1 MCVVR
6 ERERVCVCVVK
17 ERERVCVWLERV
29 CVWLVR
35 ERERERE
42 RGVCVVG
49 RAADVQEEE
58 EARVEEQCAGW
69 VTPPV
74 CWQL

>member
-17 ERERVCVWLERV
+17 ERESVCVVRESV
-29 CVWLVR
+29 CVVSER

-42 RGVCVVG
+42 VCVVG